1 MMSDRGCPDALIA
14 VESAVMMAQRFGQ
27 DMAIMPDL
35 SVKRLADVE
44 SGAVSGS
51 PLEIIRCP
59 RIWKKERYHE
69 KT

>member
-1 MMSDRGCPDALIA
+1 MRPDRGCPDALIA

-35 SVKRLADVE
+35 SVKKLADVE
-44 SGAVSGS
+44 SGAISGA

-59 RIWKKERYHE
+59 RIWKRQTGEQA
-69 KT
+69 

>member
-1 MMSDRGCPDALIA
+1 MSAERGSPDTLIA

-35 SVKRLADVE
+35 SVKKLADVE
-44 SGAVSGS
+44 SGAVAGA

-59 RIWKKERYHE
+59 RIWKREQSHE

>member
-35 SVKRLADVE
+35 SVKKLADVE
-44 SGAVSGS
+44 SGAISGA

-59 RIWKKERYHE
+59 RIWKRQTGEQA
-69 KT
+69 

>member
-1 MMSDRGCPDALIA
+1 MRTDRGCPDALIA

-35 SVKRLADVE
+35 SVKKLADVE
-44 SGAVSGS
+44 SGAVAGS

-59 RIWKKERYHE
+59 RIWRRQTGEQA
-69 KT
+69 

>member
-1 MMSDRGCPDALIA
+1 MSAERGSPDTLIA

-35 SVKRLADVE
+35 SVRRLADVE
-44 SGAVSGS
+44 SGAVAGA

-59 RIWKKERYHE
+59 RIWKRQTGEQA
-69 KT
+69 